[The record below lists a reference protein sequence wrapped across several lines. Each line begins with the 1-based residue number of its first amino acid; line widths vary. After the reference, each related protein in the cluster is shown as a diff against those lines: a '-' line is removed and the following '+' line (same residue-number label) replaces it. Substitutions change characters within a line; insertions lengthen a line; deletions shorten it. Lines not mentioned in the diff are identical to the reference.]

1 MDHYYTGEEAYQG
14 ASQNQTRQRIVEL
27 VNKATVRFEPRSLV
41 DLAGQTAASKW
52 RELNRL
58 PIQVKRCLFSKIYT
72 KHVAW
77 IRDSLDQQ
85 LLIKVSNTLRKI
97 LVKSNKRTLPLNF
110 DRVKLQEARQILKA
124 VKYII
129 SNFDQYAHRCRYEEI
144 CTTEYG
150 VVRYYHICLEPVP
163 TQDLSFAIEQTQRL
177 LPEVKSLIKQWMEH
191 WEMIKSHRFNEVGE
205 FLLNL
210 EINVA

>member
-1 MDHYYTGEEAYQG
+1 M
-14 ASQNQTRQRIVEL
+14 
-27 VNKATVRFEPRSLV
+27 
-41 DLAGQTAASKW
+41 
-52 RELNRL
+52 ELNRL

-85 LLIKVSNTLRKI
+85 LLIKVSNALRKI
-97 LVKSNKRTLPLNF
+97 LVKSNKRSLPLNF
-110 DRVKLQEARQILKA
+110 DRVKLREAKQILNA

-129 SNFDQYAHRCRYEEI
+129 GNFDQYAHRCRYEEI

-150 VVRYYHICLEPVP
+150 EVRWDYICLDPVP
-163 TQDLSFAIEQTQRL
+163 TQDLGFAIEQTQRL
-177 LPEVKSLIKQWMEH
+177 LPDVKSLIKQWLEH
-191 WEMIKSHRFNEVGE
+191 WEMIKSNRFNEVRE

-210 EINVA
+210 EINAA